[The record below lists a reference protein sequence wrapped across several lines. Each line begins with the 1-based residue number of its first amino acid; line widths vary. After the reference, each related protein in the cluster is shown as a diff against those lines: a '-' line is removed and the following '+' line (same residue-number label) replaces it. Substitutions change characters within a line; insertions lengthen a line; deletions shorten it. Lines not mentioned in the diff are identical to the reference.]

1 MKDLTEKDKEQLV
14 KMIDEDTIRLE
25 RKYID
30 GLTDK
35 TIKLNA
41 IKRYYNKRFN
51 KDVYKAL
58 VRNFKA
64 DFDFRNVS
72 EITDITQKTNK
83 RQAILSNNIWVLIG
97 FGVILALG
105 GIAFLVSAGVSG
117 MLLEPLMSTGLH
129 GNIISSIQLA
139 TFIVLTM
146 LISGTLILFFFKAI
160 DYYESNSKEWND
172 FNKRRMQHAK
182 LHADKF
188 MRDILNDKNEGN
200 EWWTDEK

>member
-1 MKDLTEKDKEQLV
+1 MKDFTEKDKEQLV

-30 GLTDK
+30 ALTDK

-41 IKRYYNKRFN
+41 MKRYYNRRFS
-51 KDVYKAL
+51 KDVHKAL

-64 DFDFRNVS
+64 DFDVRNVS
-72 EITDITQKTNK
+72 EIADITQKTNK

-129 GNIISSIQLA
+129 GNIISAIQLA
-139 TFIVLTM
+139 AFMVLAM
-146 LISGTLILFFFKAI
+146 LISGVLILFFFKAI
-160 DYYESNSKEWND
+160 DYYESNSKEWNELS
-172 FNKRRMQHAK
+172 KRRMQYAK
-182 LHADKF
+182 HHADEL
-188 MRDILNDKNEGN
+188 MQDILDDKNKGD
-200 EWWTDEK
+200 EWWSDEK